1 MNTIVLRFPGTRAR
15 PPVATYRIVQ
25 ALVGALLAV
34 DAWLAA
40 RRQRAADLQA
50 LAQMSDYE
58 LRDLG
63 LHRLDTLSSS
73 SLFAAHEHGM
83 R

>member
-1 MNTIVLRFPGTRAR
+1 MNTTVLRVPGPRHGS
-15 PPVATYRIVQ
+15 PVATNRIVQ
-25 ALVGALLAV
+25 ALVRALLAV

-40 RRQRAADLQA
+40 RRQRADDLQA

-73 SLFAAHEHGM
+73 SLFGGGDHVI